1 MHASYMLS
9 RVNGVLMSFCVVC
22 RHLAESYS
30 LLHATMAHPHPA
42 CDMTNDDFYENN
54 GITNGA
60 DWYSVK
66 GGISVFNC

>member
-1 MHASYMLS
+1 MLY
-9 RVNGVLMSFCVVC
+9 VKC

-30 LLHATMAHPHPA
+30 LVHATMAHPHKP
-42 CDMTNDDFYENN
+42 CDSFNDEFYENN

-66 GGISVFNC
+66 GGMICSIA